1 MVCDIAS
8 CTRQLIS
15 YAHKE
20 LTGTCL
26 YDHNMYF
33 IQLAGAA
40 LRKGRHMKIPKYSL
54 VKDTLKAEITTGNF
68 SVGQKFYT
76 EAELI
81 HKFNVS
87 SITVVRALS
96 DLVREGYL
104 VRHQGRGTFISQ
116 APQRKNEKLVRI
128 INQSIVNE
136 IAAVVYVQRNS
147 NHKILSELDLN
158 DDNYCIAIARTHSV
172 NDMTFEYQENYLVK
186 ELIDEHSDK
195 NKYTQLY
202 DYISAN
208 KRICLRD
215 EPYEQSICIEVPAE
229 KHVAD
234 ILGLHEGEVCVKQI
248 RKTSSS
254 ITGKPLEYSL
264 SFIRCEF
271 FKVSITNR

>member
-1 MVCDIAS
+1 
-8 CTRQLIS
+8 
-15 YAHKE
+15 
-20 LTGTCL
+20 
-26 YDHNMYF
+26 
-33 IQLAGAA
+33 
-40 LRKGRHMKIPKYSL
+40 MKIPKYSL

-81 HKFNVS
+81 HRFGVS

-116 APQRKNEKLVRI
+116 APQRKNEKLVHI
-128 INQSIVNE
+128 INQSITNE
-136 IAAVVYVQRNS
+136 VSAVVYVQRNS

-172 NDMTFEYQENYLVK
+172 NGMTFEYQENYLVK